1 MSENNHKKHNMISGG
16 KYLGRGTAGCIF
28 RPHLK
33 CVTLSN
39 QKNSVGKVFNDED
52 EYNNELDMA
61 RIMQRIDLKNEFS
74 IPIIASCEK
83 IHYYRHNDEVSKCKL
98 IEQKTPAFHYKQIIY
113 KYGGQSLQH
122 VMTSGKR
129 NGNITNFCKIFLAFK
144 PILLGIQKFNNRD
157 PSPNVVHL
165 DIKPHNIMLL
175 RSKLYLI
182 DYGLLSAHDEIYQ
195 SNRVQILSSDY
206 PWYPPEFKAYVFKNS
221 GEFDK
226 LFKRVNDNFINV
238 EPVIGKA
245 IVTILKMTPQKD
257 FEAFYNSKVP
267 KKQYIDYANKIDVYS
282 LGIVLLQLYLWS
294 NYHRKTYTRP
304 SKYNRVKGLIIE
316 LLKGMI
322 QFDPRNRMSI
332 QQVLNKYNQ
341 IEAVLQNEH

>member
-1 MSENNHKKHNMISGG
+1 MSETNSKKYKTISGG

-33 CVTLSN
+33 CVNVNN

-52 EYNNELDMA
+52 DYTNELDMA
-61 RIMQRIDLKNEFS
+61 RIMQRIDTKNDFS
-74 IPIIASCEK
+74 IPIISSCDG

-98 IEQKTPAFHYKQIIY
+98 LNLNNPPSNYKQIIY
-113 KYGGQSLQH
+113 KYGGQSLEQ
-122 VMTSGKR
+122 VMSNGKR
-129 NGNITNFCKIFLAFK
+129 TGNITNFCKIFLAFK
-144 PILLGIQKFNNRD
+144 PILLGIQKFNNRA
-157 PSPNVVHL
+157 PSPNVAHL

-195 SNRVQILSSDY
+195 TNRTHILSSDY
-206 PWYPPEFKAYVFKNS
+206 PWYPPEFKAFVFKNA
-221 GEFDK
+221 GDYDK
-226 LFKRVNDNFINV
+226 LFKRINDNFVNV
-238 EPVIGKA
+238 EPVVGKA
-245 IVTILKMTPQKD
+245 IVTILKMTPKKD

-267 KKQYIDYANKIDVYS
+267 KKEYIDYANKIDVYS

-294 NYHRKTYTRP
+294 NYHGKQYSRP
-304 SKYNRVKGLIIE
+304 SKYNTIKGHVID

-332 QQVLNKYNQ
+332 EQVINKYSE
-341 IEAVLQNEH
+341 IELLMQN